1 MKIAPVR
8 RGAGAQAGE
17 AHVAPAGEQALRQ
30 DGQTHGPR
38 LPQGVSARGGWT
50 LRDPARFLEGRKRV
64 EEWRERGKEREKRK
78 VERGR
83 EMESFEEIPSL
94 VCQPKVRFHGLPTLP
109 R

>member
-1 MKIAPVR
+1 M
-8 RGAGAQAGE
+8 
-17 AHVAPAGEQALRQ
+17 
-30 DGQTHGPR
+30 
-38 LPQGVSARGGWT
+38 
-50 LRDPARFLEGRKRV
+50 